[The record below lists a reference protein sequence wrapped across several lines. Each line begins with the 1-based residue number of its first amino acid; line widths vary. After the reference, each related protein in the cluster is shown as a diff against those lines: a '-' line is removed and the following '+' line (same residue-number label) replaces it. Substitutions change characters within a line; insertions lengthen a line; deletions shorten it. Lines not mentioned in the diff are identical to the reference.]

1 MAKDKKNISNRLTIL
16 QETFR
21 RKDIADYQAAI
32 NQTLSQQPRWI
43 KLQELYNSLM
53 LDAHLTSQIEL
64 RRNKT
69 LCQTFA
75 LRSGDKDIELSAE
88 LRNLIYSA
96 IGHVLDSVMYGYS
109 LVELDPST
117 LSLTLLDRRNIDPK
131 NKLLY
136 LNPLYGESL
145 DYTTLREYNST
156 LFDFVSSPLGLLS
169 KAAPHVLFKRFAQSC
184 WSEYCEIYGMP
195 PRYIKTNTNDKELV
209 DYYKDML
216 ANIGSGAS
224 YVLDLDD
231 DMGFAAITATG
242 GDVYERLISLCKEEL
257 SLLICGAQV
266 GQDTTYGSNAKEQS
280 SQKLLTSV
288 VEQDQEFVQNCL
300 NTKLLPALSALNL
313 LPQDA
318 VFSYPQQEDTNK
330 LFEKTIKAAAYFD
343 IDPKWFKDKFGIEVT
358 SQKTAQSSQ
367 LQALKAED
375 IDFFA

>member
-131 NKLLY
+131 NKLL
-136 LNPLYGESL
+136 
-145 DYTTLREYNST
+145 
-156 LFDFVSSPLGLLS
+156 
-169 KAAPHVLFKRFAQSC
+169 
-184 WSEYCEIYGMP
+184 
-195 PRYIKTNTNDKELV
+195 
-209 DYYKDML
+209 
-216 ANIGSGAS
+216 
-224 YVLDLDD
+224 
-231 DMGFAAITATG
+231 
-242 GDVYERLISLCKEEL
+242 
-257 SLLICGAQV
+257 
-266 GQDTTYGSNAKEQS
+266 
-280 SQKLLTSV
+280 
-288 VEQDQEFVQNCL
+288 
-300 NTKLLPALSALNL
+300 
-313 LPQDA
+313 
-318 VFSYPQQEDTNK
+318 
-330 LFEKTIKAAAYFD
+330 
-343 IDPKWFKDKFGIEVT
+343 
-358 SQKTAQSSQ
+358 
-367 LQALKAED
+367 
-375 IDFFA
+375 

>member
-21 RKDIADYQAAI
+21 RKDIADYQSAI

-209 DYYKDML
+209 EYYRDML

-231 DMGFAAITATG
+231 DMGFASVTATG

-280 SQKLLTSV
+280 SQELLTSV

-330 LFEKTIKAAAYFD
+330 LFDKTIKAAAYFD

-358 SQKTAQSSQ
+358 STKTPQSSQ

>member
-21 RKDIADYQAAI
+21 RKDIADYQSAI
-32 NQTLSQQPRWI
+32 NQTLSKQPRWI

-209 DYYKDML
+209 DYYRDML

-231 DMGFAAITATG
+231 DMGFASITATG
-242 GDVYERLISLCKEEL
+242 GDVYERLIALCKEEL

-280 SQKLLTSV
+280 SQELLTSV

-330 LFEKTIKAAAYFD
+330 LFDKTIKAAAYFD

-358 SQKTAQSSQ
+358 AAKSTQSSQ

>member
-1 MAKDKKNISNRLTIL
+1 MAKEKKSISNRLTIL

-156 LFDFVSSPLGLLS
+156 LFDFVPSPLGLLS

-231 DMGFAAITATG
+231 DMGFASITATG

-280 SQKLLTSV
+280 SQELLTSV

-330 LFEKTIKAAAYFD
+330 LFDKTIKAAAYFD

-358 SQKTAQSSQ
+358 AAKTAQSSQ

>member
-1 MAKDKKNISNRLTIL
+1 
-16 QETFR
+16 
-21 RKDIADYQAAI
+21 
-32 NQTLSQQPRWI
+32 
-43 KLQELYNSLM
+43 
-53 LDAHLTSQIEL
+53 
-64 RRNKT
+64 
-69 LCQTFA
+69 
-75 LRSGDKDIELSAE
+75 
-88 LRNLIYSA
+88 
-96 IGHVLDSVMYGYS
+96 
-109 LVELDPST
+109 
-117 LSLTLLDRRNIDPK
+117 
-131 NKLLY
+131 
-136 LNPLYGESL
+136 
-145 DYTTLREYNST
+145 
-156 LFDFVSSPLGLLS
+156 
-169 KAAPHVLFKRFAQSC
+169 
-184 WSEYCEIYGMP
+184 MP

-209 DYYKDML
+209 DYYRDML

-231 DMGFAAITATG
+231 DMGFASVTATG
-242 GDVYERLISLCKEEL
+242 GDVYERLIALCKEEL

-280 SQKLLTSV
+280 SQELLTSV

-358 SQKTAQSSQ
+358 SAKSTQSSQ

>member
-1 MAKDKKNISNRLTIL
+1 MAKEKKNISNRLTIL

-21 RKDIADYQAAI
+21 RKDIADYQSAI

-136 LNPLYGESL
+136 LNPLYGESI

-209 DYYKDML
+209 DYYRDML

-231 DMGFAAITATG
+231 DMGFASITATG

-280 SQKLLTSV
+280 SQELLTSV
-288 VEQDQEFVQNCL
+288 VEQDQEYVQNCL
-300 NTKLLPALSALNL
+300 NNKLIPALSALNL

-330 LFEKTIKAAAYFD
+330 LFEQTIKAAAYFD

-358 SQKTAQSSQ
+358 AARTAQSSQ

>member
-75 LRSGDKDIELSAE
+75 LRSGDKDIGLSAE

-96 IGHVLDSVMYGYS
+96 IGHVLDSLMYGYS

-136 LNPLYGESL
+136 LNPLYGESI
-145 DYTTLREYNST
+145 DYTSLREYNST

-231 DMGFAAITATG
+231 DMGFASITATG

-266 GQDTTYGSNAKEQS
+266 GQDTTFGSNAKEQS
-280 SQKLLTSV
+280 SQELLTSV

-300 NTKLLPALSALNL
+300 NNKLIPALSALNL

-330 LFEKTIKAAAYFD
+330 LFDKTIKAAAYFD

-358 SQKTAQSSQ
+358 AAKTAQSSQ
-367 LQALKAED
+367 LQALKVED

>member
-88 LRNLIYSA
+88 VRNLIYSA

-209 DYYKDML
+209 EYYRDML

-231 DMGFAAITATG
+231 DMGFASITSTG
-242 GDVYERLISLCKEEL
+242 GDVYERLIALCKEEL

-280 SQKLLTSV
+280 SQELLTSV

-358 SQKTAQSSQ
+358 AAKTAQSSQ

>member
-16 QETFR
+16 QESFR
-21 RKDIADYQAAI
+21 RKDIADYQSAI

-231 DMGFAAITATG
+231 DMGFASITATG

-280 SQKLLTSV
+280 SQELLTSV

-330 LFEKTIKAAAYFD
+330 LFDKTIKAAAYFD

-358 SQKTAQSSQ
+358 AAKTTQSSQ
-367 LQALKAED
+367 LKALKAED

>member
-195 PRYIKTNTNDKELV
+195 PRFIKTNTNDKELV
-209 DYYKDML
+209 EYYRDML

-231 DMGFAAITATG
+231 DMGFASVTATG

-280 SQKLLTSV
+280 SQELLTSV

-330 LFEKTIKAAAYFD
+330 LFDKTIKAAAYFD

-358 SQKTAQSSQ
+358 AAKTAQSSQ
-367 LQALKAED
+367 LQALKVED

>member
-1 MAKDKKNISNRLTIL
+1 MAKEKKNISNRLTIL

-32 NQTLSQQPRWI
+32 NQTLSKQPRWI

-156 LFDFVSSPLGLLS
+156 LFDFVSSPLGLLA

-209 DYYKDML
+209 DYYRDML

-231 DMGFAAITATG
+231 DMGFASITATG

-280 SQKLLTSV
+280 SQELLTSV

-330 LFEKTIKAAAYFD
+330 LFDKTIKAAAYFD

-358 SQKTAQSSQ
+358 AAKTAQSSQ
-367 LQALKAED
+367 LQALKVED

>member
-231 DMGFAAITATG
+231 DMGFASITATG

-280 SQKLLTSV
+280 SQELLTSV

-330 LFEKTIKAAAYFD
+330 LFDKTIKAAAYFD

-358 SQKTAQSSQ
+358 AAKSTQSSQ

-375 IDFFA
+375 IDFFS

>member
-88 LRNLIYSA
+88 VRNLIYSA

-209 DYYKDML
+209 DYYRDML

-231 DMGFAAITATG
+231 DMGFASITATG

-280 SQKLLTSV
+280 SQELLTSV

-358 SQKTAQSSQ
+358 AAKSTQSSQ

-375 IDFFA
+375 IDFFE

>member
-209 DYYKDML
+209 EYYRDML

-231 DMGFAAITATG
+231 DMGFASVTATG

-280 SQKLLTSV
+280 SQELLTSV

-330 LFEKTIKAAAYFD
+330 LFDKTIKAAAYFD
-343 IDPKWFKDKFGIEVT
+343 IDPKWFKNKFGIEVT
-358 SQKTAQSSQ
+358 AAKSTQSSQ

>member
-1 MAKDKKNISNRLTIL
+1 MAKEKKNISNRLSIL

-96 IGHVLDSVMYGYS
+96 IGHILDSVMYGYS

-131 NKLLY
+131 NKLLF

-145 DYTTLREYNST
+145 DYTSLREYNST

-231 DMGFAAITATG
+231 DMGFASITATG

-280 SQKLLTSV
+280 SQELLTSV

-300 NTKLLPALSALNL
+300 NNKLIPALSALNL

-330 LFEKTIKAAAYFD
+330 LFDQTIKAAAYFD

-358 SQKTAQSSQ
+358 AAKTAQSSQ

>member
-53 LDAHLTSQIEL
+53 LDAHLTSQVEL